1 MTPKR
6 CAGWAV
12 DSNRCLIRCS
22 KLTRPSSPYKAYHSL
37 GCYMF
42 RLRRRALGYGLGDLY
57 VRWSRTKRHPK
68 LCEGWTIRDGV
79 IATCAKPFTAGTT
92 RQKHHTVECMY
103 QTKRWRKIGYLLGD
117 PVRRICGYRNC
128 KKGEGGTRG
137 TFDRIRRRK
146 GGVDFWCDGRCAA
159 AERRVREA
167 DSIATQLE
175 EFELLKRRMKSKTGP
190 GRGRKKDKETDTR
203 IELMAERSAQGKSLR
218 AMSTE
223 VFPEKKHDPDAA
235 YVDIRKLA
243 SKYRQQF
250 EEAKRRFLTPQ
261 QV

>member
-1 MTPKR
+1 
-6 CAGWAV
+6 
-12 DSNRCLIRCS
+12 
-22 KLTRPSSPYKAYHSL
+22 
-37 GCYMF
+37 
-42 RLRRRALGYGLGDLY
+42 
-57 VRWSRTKRHPK
+57 
-68 LCEGWTIRDGV
+68 
-79 IATCAKPFTAGTT
+79 
-92 RQKHHTVECMY
+92 
-103 QTKRWRKIGYLLGD
+103 
-117 PVRRICGYRNC
+117 
-128 KKGEGGTRG
+128 
-137 TFDRIRRRK
+137 
-146 GGVDFWCDGRCAA
+146 
-159 AERRVREA
+159 
-167 DSIATQLE
+167 LE

-190 GRGRKKDKETDTR
+190 GRGRKKDKETDKR